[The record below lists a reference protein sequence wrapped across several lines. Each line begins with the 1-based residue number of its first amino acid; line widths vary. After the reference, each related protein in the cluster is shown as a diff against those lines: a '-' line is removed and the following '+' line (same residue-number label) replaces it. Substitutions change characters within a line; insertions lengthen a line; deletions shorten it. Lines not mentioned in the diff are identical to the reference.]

1 MPVLILLGFN
11 EGTGHSENLEIAC
24 GQGVCYH
31 PNAVKIPMQNALWN
45 LRESIMQRLFL
56 CFIVSLFGLWLLAC
70 ARRPAQR
77 VPVTS
82 SGALG
87 VNEARNALQHLGG
100 ANWSGD
106 QIELKSISNGVG
118 SDNAV
123 VEARI
128 ETAFRLS
135 KQSGDWRV
143 AEIRLGDRQWESL
156 ELVEVAVR
164 REKERRTAGLLQR
177 FADALQAYQ
186 REKGAYP
193 DSEDIAVLLDYL
205 SPRYLVD
212 PIRFDWWG
220 TQFSYRGTATSYRM
234 SSAGHDRK
242 SGTKDDITLENGVL
256 RAQND

>member
-1 MPVLILLGFN
+1 
-11 EGTGHSENLEIAC
+11 
-24 GQGVCYH
+24 
-31 PNAVKIPMQNALWN
+31 
-45 LRESIMQRLFL
+45 MQRFFFYLVLAF
-56 CFIVSLFGLWLLAC
+56 FSVWLTAC

-77 VPVTS
+77 VPVTT

-87 VNEARNALQHLGG
+87 VNEARDALQHLGG
-100 ANWSGD
+100 ANWSRE

-123 VEARI
+123 VEARL

-193 DSEDIAVLLDYL
+193 ASEEIAVLLDYL
-205 SPRYLVD
+205 SPRYLGD

-220 TQFSYRGTATSYRM
+220 TQFSYQGTASSYRL

-242 SGTKDDITLENGVL
+242 TGTDDDIALENGIL
-256 RAQND
+256 RAQHK